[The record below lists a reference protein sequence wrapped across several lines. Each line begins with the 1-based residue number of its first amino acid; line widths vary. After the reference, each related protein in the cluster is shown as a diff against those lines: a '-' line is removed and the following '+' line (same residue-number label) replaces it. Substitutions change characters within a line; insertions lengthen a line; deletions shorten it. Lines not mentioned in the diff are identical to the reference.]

1 MKTTFHFL
9 LVLLACIILAGA
21 AEEKPFQLSIVPES
35 RTENSSSISLAKD
48 SQRKFY
54 VVLTNTT
61 DKAQPVFEAW
71 NSWGYQTVSFE
82 LILPSG
88 ERAKL
93 SVKSQAFKRNFASTY
108 VIPPKGHQVFPITL
122 NDKWDVKFDFGSLGQ
137 TKIKLTAIYEVLT
150 TKEAVEK
157 KVWTGRIVSETINTE
172 VNHW

>member
-9 LVLLACIILAGA
+9 FVLLACMILAGA
-21 AEEKPFQLSIVPES
+21 AEDKPFQLSIVPES
-35 RTENSSSISLAKD
+35 RSDQSSSISLAQD
-48 SQRKFY
+48 SQRKFF

-61 DKAQPVFEAW
+61 DKDQPVFETW

-88 ERAKL
+88 ERTKL
-93 SVKSQAFKRNFASTY
+93 CVKPQVFTRNFPSTY

-122 NDKWDVKFDFGSLGQ
+122 DAEWEGAPDFGRPGQ
-137 TKIKLTAIYEVLT
+137 TKIKLTALYEVGE
-150 TKEAVEK
+150 TKESGEH
-157 KVWTGRIVSETINTE
+157 KVWTGRIASETINVE